1 MDIRSMFS
9 IYLRSSTLPL
19 TSKIDRYPPEN
30 SMKLSRDNRNISL
43 TSQPKKSD
51 RISLKLPK
59 KWWLFGG
66 LVLLGLGLAL
76 TVSTPISQL
85 LERSISVGENQYQ
98 AWFAKQDTTNPLV
111 LISLAFIGGSIAS
124 VSPCILALLPLN
136 LTYIGTRDITSR
148 TDAAIKA
155 GLFVLGNIIILGLF
169 GLVSSF
175 AGAVMVEYRGYINVA
190 VGAIIL
196 MMGLGLLG
204 LIKIPLP
211 SINLNGSN
219 FGPFGV
225 GLTFALVSSPC
236 ASPVLFAVLAAAGA
250 SGSQLLAV
258 LTMASY
264 ACGYTLIIFLAS
276 LLTGFAK
283 QARTLLQYSENI
295 TKFGAVLLIIAG
307 IYYLV
312 TGTNWFF
319 S

>member
-1 MDIRSMFS
+1 MG
-9 IYLRSSTLPL
+9 
-19 TSKIDRYPPEN
+19 
-30 SMKLSRDNRNISL
+30 
-43 TSQPKKSD
+43 
-51 RISLKLPK
+51 
-59 KWWLFGG
+59 FGG
-66 LVLLGLGLAL
+66 LALLGLVLAL
-76 TVSTPISQL
+76 LITGPVSQALEHLISF
-85 LERSISVGENQYQ
+85 VENRYQ
-98 AWFAKQDTTNPLV
+98 EWFAKQDTANPLV
-111 LISLAFIGGSIAS
+111 LMPLAFIGGLIAS

-136 LTYIGTRDITSR
+136 LSYIGTRKITSR
-148 TDAAIKA
+148 GDAFVKA
-155 GLFVLGNIIILGLF
+155 GLFVLGNVIILGLF

-175 AGAVMVEYRGYINVA
+175 AGAVMVEYRGHINVV

-196 MMGLGLLG
+196 IMGFGLLG

-211 SINLNGSN
+211 EINVDGSN

-264 ACGYTLIIFLAS
+264 AFGYTIIIFLAS

-283 QARTLLQYSENI
+283 QENLLLKYSESI
-295 TKFGAVLLIIAG
+295 TKFGSVALILAG

-312 TGTNWFF
+312 TGVQWFF
-319 S
+319 G

>member
-1 MDIRSMFS
+1 
-9 IYLRSSTLPL
+9 
-19 TSKIDRYPPEN
+19 
-30 SMKLSRDNRNISL
+30 MKLEQEQDLELQPTERNKNI
-43 TSQPKKSD
+43 Q
-51 RISLKLPK
+51 KLPK
-59 KWWLFGG
+59 KWLLFGG
-66 LVLLGLGLAL
+66 LALLGLVLAL
-76 TVSTPISQL
+76 LITGPISQGIEHL
-85 LERSISVGENQYQ
+85 ISLAENRYQ
-98 AWFAKQDTTNPLV
+98 EWFTKQDTANPLV
-111 LISLAFIGGSIAS
+111 LMPLAFVGGLIAS

-136 LTYIGTRDITSR
+136 LSYIGTRNITSR
-148 TDAAIKA
+148 GDAFVKA
-155 GLFVLGNIIILGLF
+155 GLFVLGNVIILGLF

-175 AGAVMVEYRGYINVA
+175 AGAVMVEYRGHINVA

-196 MMGLGLLG
+196 IMGFGLLG

-211 SINLNGSN
+211 QINVDGSN

-258 LTMASY
+258 MTMASY
-264 ACGYTLIIFLAS
+264 SFGYTIIIFLAS

-283 QARTLLQYSENI
+283 QANLLLKYSENI
-295 TKFGAVLLIIAG
+295 TKFGSVALILAG

-312 TGTNWFF
+312 TGVQWFF